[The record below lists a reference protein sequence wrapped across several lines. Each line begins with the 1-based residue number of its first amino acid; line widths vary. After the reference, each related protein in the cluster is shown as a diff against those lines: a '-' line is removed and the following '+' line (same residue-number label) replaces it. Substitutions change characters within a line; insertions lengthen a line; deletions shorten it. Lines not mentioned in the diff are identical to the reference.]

1 MVSSL
6 PVLEHPRMVQRKFMP
21 TFEVKTAQRT
31 YPSIVER
38 GILQQV
44 GRFIPRNTGK
54 LFIITTEEV
63 WRLHGK
69 RLENRLTQYE
79 HFVLK
84 LAEGEE
90 NKRFS
95 WVESLAEKMMQH
107 GADKTSLVIGFGGG
121 IVADVSGFLASI
133 FMRGIPT
140 IQIPTT
146 LLAQVD
152 AAVGGKTGVNLTSG
166 KNLLGTYHHPLA
178 VLTDP
183 EVLCTLSEREYHAGL
198 FEILKCAIIRDA
210 ALFDFLEGSSH
221 EVLRKEP
228 AAVDRIVADAVRIKA
243 EVVSADERESD
254 LRRILNF
261 GHTVGHAM
269 ESETGYVRFIHG
281 EAVAWGMLAA
291 TRLAELL
298 DVLPS
303 AEGTRI
309 KKLICSYGPLPSA
322 ADLDPDHLVTRLS
335 SDKKSIGGNVHF
347 VLPTRIGE
355 VKVFAGQDMSIVREA
370 IVESLQAHA

>member
-1 MVSSL
+1 
-6 PVLEHPRMVQRKFMP
+6 MP
-21 TFEVKTAQRT
+21 TFEVKTAQCS
-31 YPSIVER
+31 YPAIVER
-38 GILQQV
+38 GILQNV
-44 GRFIPRNTGK
+44 NRFIPRNTGK
-54 LFIITTEEV
+54 IFVVTTEEP

-69 RLENRLTQYE
+69 RLENRLINHE
-79 HFVLK
+79 HYILK

-95 WVESLAEKMMQH
+95 WVESLAEEMMGK

-152 AAVGGKTGVNLTSG
+152 AAVGGKTGVNLTTG
-166 KNLLGTYHHPLA
+166 KNLLGTFHHPRA

-183 EVLCTLSEREYHAGL
+183 EVLCTLPDREYRAGL
-198 FEILKCAIIRDA
+198 FEIIKCGIIRDA
-210 ALFDFLEGSSH
+210 ALFDFLESSAAA
-221 EVLRKEP
+221 VLAKQP
-228 AAVDRIVADAVRIKA
+228 AAVDRIVADAVRIKC
-243 EVVSADERESD
+243 EVVSADEREND

-269 ESETGYVRFIHG
+269 EAETGYVYFVHG
-281 EAVAWGMLAA
+281 EAVGWGMLAA

-298 DVLPS
+298 DVLPGGD
-303 AEGTRI
+303 AARI
-309 KKLICSYGPLPSA
+309 AKLIHRYGPLPSA
-322 ADLDPDHLVTRLS
+322 AEIDPDHLIRRLS
-335 SDKKSIGGNVHF
+335 SDKKSIGGDVHF

-355 VKVFAGQDMSIVREA
+355 VKVFAGQDMSIVRQA
-370 IVESLQAHA
+370 IVDSLQVLGSLQART

>member
-1 MVSSL
+1 
-6 PVLEHPRMVQRKFMP
+6 MP

-38 GILQQV
+38 GILQHV
-44 GRFIPRNTGK
+44 NRFIPRNTGK
-54 LFIITTEEV
+54 LFIITTEDV

-69 RLENRLTQYE
+69 RLEPRLAGYD

-95 WVESLAEKMMQH
+95 WVESLAEEMMKH
-107 GADKTSLVIGFGGG
+107 GADKASLIIGFGGG

-178 VLTDP
+178 VLADP
-183 EVLCTLSEREYHAGL
+183 EVLCTLSDREYRAGL
-198 FEILKCAIIRDA
+198 FEIIKCAIIRDA
-210 ALFDFLEGSSH
+210 QLFDFLESSASYI
-221 EVLRKEP
+221 LGKQP
-228 AAVDRIVADAVRIKA
+228 AAVDRIVADAVRIKC
-243 EVVSADERESD
+243 EVVSADEREND

-261 GHTVGHAM
+261 GHTIGHAM
-269 ESETGYVRFIHG
+269 ESETGYVYFVHG

-298 DVLPS
+298 DVLSPS
-303 AEGTRI
+303 EAARI
-309 KKLICSYGPLPSA
+309 TKLIHRYGPLPSA
-322 ADLDPDHLVTRLS
+322 AALDPDHLVSRLS
-335 SDKKSIGGNVHF
+335 SDKKSMGGNVHF

-355 VKVFAGQDMSIVREA
+355 VKVFAGQDMVIVRQA
-370 IVESLQAHA
+370 IVDSLQVVGSRQAIT